1 MMKWILLVSSLLLA
15 CLKDAT
21 AKGVKGRIFDY
32 FGGNASK
39 SNADGIFVNNS
50 ALDFLI
56 FFSIVGGILII
67 IGLIMAAWKAVR
79 GPSDPSERG
88 LLDSESEGGSDYNIS
103 GHKLGKNTYG
113 ITNPE
118 EIFNDTKQFVER
130 VGGENRSY
138 QRLPE
143 NNSGD
148 KINIDSSSHRMFD
161 MFDRRQQRGGGGGGN
176 NASWGSNYQH
186 MQEDEPQEYY
196 NPPGYYRN

>member
-1 MMKWILLVSSLLLA
+1 MKWILLVSSLLLT

-21 AKGVKGRIFDY
+21 AKVAKGRIFDY
-32 FGGNASK
+32 FGGNAGK

-130 VGGENRSY
+130 VGGENTSY

-161 MFDRRQQRGGGGGGN
+161 MFDRRQQRGGGGGN